1 MPKLRVLSGDE
12 VIQIF
17 VGFGFT
23 LVSQKG
29 SHAKLKRVSAE
40 GESQTLI
47 VPLHRELDRA
57 TLRAI
62 FNQACRYVP
71 SEQLGPYFYTA

>member
-17 VGFGFT
+17 LRFGFS

-40 GESQTLI
+40 GENQTLI
-47 VPLHRELDRA
+47 VPLHRELDRG

-62 FNQACRYVP
+62 FNQACRYIP
-71 SEQLGPYFYTA
+71 SQQLGPHFYSA